1 MTAPL
6 GGWHKGSMLRFS
18 HLILILLLVPAMGPQ
33 ASNLAPDQPRYSGP
47 SGLAIPRFVSLAS
60 DTVHMRAGPGIRY
73 PITWVYKRR
82 GTPFMVM
89 AEHEYW
95 RKVRDAEGTEGW
107 IHRSLLSNRR
117 TAVLRGGV
125 ADLYEIPDANSSITL
140 RAEPGVIGKLLE
152 CTKSWCRIELDNT
165 KAWIPRTA
173 IFGALET
180 EIFYK

>member
-1 MTAPL
+1 MI
-6 GGWHKGSMLRFS
+6 MLRFS
-18 HLILILLLVPAMGPQ
+18 HLFMVLFLVPAIGTQ
-33 ASNLAPDQPRYSGP
+33 ASAVAPDKHQNSGP

-60 DTVHMRAGPGIRY
+60 DTVHMRAGPGVRY
-73 PITWVYKRR
+73 PITWVYKRL

-117 TAVLRGGV
+117 TAVLRDRV
-125 ADLYEIPDANSSITL
+125 ADLYKLPDSNSPITL

-152 CTKSWCRIELDNT
+152 CTKSWCRMELDT
-165 KAWIPRTA
+165 TRAWIPRTK
-173 IFGALET
+173 IFGALDT
-180 EIFYK
+180 EQF